1 MKKNKID
8 VTYDIYFYNIYSE
21 IMKELAEIESNIF
34 QNLTDTQIEYLEK
47 IKFYF
52 FKLGFNAAVNEVEIK
67 KEFEK
72 LLKEIKNK

>member
-1 MKKNKID
+1 MKKNKIE

-21 IMKELAEIESNIF
+21 IIKELAEIESNIF
-34 QNLTDTQIEYLEK
+34 QNLSDAQVEYLEK

-52 FKLGFNAAVNEVEIK
+52 FKSGFNAAVNEVEIK

>member
-8 VTYDIYFYNIYSE
+8 VMYDIYFYNIYSE

-34 QNLTDTQIEYLEK
+34 QNLTDAQIEYLEK

-52 FKLGFNAAVNEVEIK
+52 FKTGFNAAVNEVEIK
-67 KEFEK
+67 KEIEK
-72 LLKEIKNK
+72 LLKEVKNK

>member
-34 QNLTDTQIEYLEK
+34 QNLTDTQVEYLEK

-52 FKLGFNAAVNEVEIK
+52 FKIGFSAAVNEVEIK

-72 LLKEIKNK
+72 LLKEVKTK

>member
-21 IMKELAEIESNIF
+21 IMKELVEIESNIF
-34 QNLTDTQIEYLEK
+34 QNLTDIQIEYLEK

-52 FKLGFNAAVNEVEIK
+52 FNRDLM
-67 KEFEK
+67 
-72 LLKEIKNK
+72 

>member
-34 QNLTDTQIEYLEK
+34 QNLTDIQIEYLEK

-52 FKLGFNAAVNEVEIK
+52 FKLGFSAAVNEVEIK

>member
-1 MKKNKID
+1 MEKNKID
-8 VTYDIYFYNIYSE
+8 ITYDTYFYNIYSE

-34 QNLTDTQIEYLEK
+34 QDLTDIQIEYLEK

-52 FKLGFNAAVNEVEIK
+52 FKTGFNAAVNEVEIK

>member
-34 QNLTDTQIEYLEK
+34 QNLTDAQVEYLEK

>member
-8 VTYDIYFYNIYSE
+8 ITYDTYFYNIYSE

-34 QNLTDTQIEYLEK
+34 QDLTDIQIEYLEK

-52 FKLGFNAAVNEVEIK
+52 FKTGFNAAVNEVEIK

-72 LLKEIKNK
+72 LLKEIKTK

>member
-1 MKKNKID
+1 MKKNKIE

-34 QNLTDTQIEYLEK
+34 QNLTDTQVEYLEK

-52 FKLGFNAAVNEVEIK
+52 FKIGRRF
-67 KEFEK
+67 
-72 LLKEIKNK
+72 

>member
-1 MKKNKID
+1 MKKNKI
-8 VTYDIYFYNIYSE
+8 VVMYDIYFYNIYSE

-34 QNLTDTQIEYLEK
+34 QDLTDIQIEYLEK

-52 FKLGFNAAVNEVEIK
+52 FKTGFNAAVNEVEIK

>member
-1 MKKNKID
+1 MKKNKIE

-34 QNLTDTQIEYLEK
+34 QNLTDAQVEYLEK

-52 FKLGFNAAVNEVEIK
+52 FKAGFNAAVNEVEIK